1 MRDAGC
7 LVGGT
12 DPRGGKQRGVCGPD
26 RIGGGKSPERNS
38 PKRILPREGIY
49 GRYRTERIRIARASR
64 PPSGGPSSS
73 GPRPQAGALRSR
85 QLQRPFPHS
94 GLGHEM
100 SFGNGKGNRS
110 ANEKR
115 GRALQRKLSGSNAS
129 PRLRASDAMG
139 GLFKAGL
146 RDCLFVAVDDFSR
159 ELYVAAVPDKTAG
172 SAARFPEQVSAECV
186 YTIETDYTD
195 NGKEFQGNPERHAFV
210 ELCLSMARAGSSCV
224 LPLRKPMAKSDAS
237 YAP

>member
-26 RIGGGKSPERNS
+26 RIGGGKSPERNT

-100 SFGNGKGNRS
+100 SFGNGKEIEAQTKKEGGHYNESCPGAMPRLDCGRLTPWEGCSRPVFGIVFLWPSTTSAESFMLLLCPIRRLAPPRVFRNRC
-110 ANEKR
+110 R
-115 GRALQRKLSGSNAS
+115 RNAS
-129 PRLRASDAMG
+129 TR
-139 GLFKAGL
+139 
-146 RDCLFVAVDDFSR
+146 
-159 ELYVAAVPDKTAG
+159 
-172 SAARFPEQVSAECV
+172 
-186 YTIETDYTD
+186 
-195 NGKEFQGNPERHAFV
+195 
-210 ELCLSMARAGSSCV
+210 
-224 LPLRKPMAKSDAS
+224 
-237 YAP
+237 